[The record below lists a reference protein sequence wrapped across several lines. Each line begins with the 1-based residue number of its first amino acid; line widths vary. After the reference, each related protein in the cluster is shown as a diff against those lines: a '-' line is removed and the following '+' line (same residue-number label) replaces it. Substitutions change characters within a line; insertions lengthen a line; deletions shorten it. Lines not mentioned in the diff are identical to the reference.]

1 MRLEIGNFYVRE
13 VCFGEKTS
21 FADGLLTVN
30 QQEALDFVRQDSHIT
45 QAELAIV
52 HPGQMVRLCRS
63 RRRWNLGFGWMA
75 ERCFQAIPESWQRRE
90 MAGCTRSKAVVSWRW
105 ASTGEDFRTA

>member
-45 QAELAIV
+45 QA
-52 HPGQMVRLCRS
+52 
-63 RRRWNLGFGWMA
+63 
-75 ERCFQAIPESWQRRE
+75 
-90 MAGCTRSKAVVSWRW
+90 
-105 ASTGEDFRTA
+105 ASL